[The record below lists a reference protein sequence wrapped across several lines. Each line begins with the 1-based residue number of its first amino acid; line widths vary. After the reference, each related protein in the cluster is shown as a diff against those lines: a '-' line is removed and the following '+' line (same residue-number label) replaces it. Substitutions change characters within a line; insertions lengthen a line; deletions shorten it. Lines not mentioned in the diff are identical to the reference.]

1 MDIGCYPTCV
11 SLFIKRMIV
20 SPAGRYLSLF
30 PGLDPLPSINHIIP
44 SSAHPGMPTVFFP
57 VMKDDPVTSTGA
69 EKSIVV
75 NVISVNSSL
84 ASGSWQLLQMASTQ
98 QLARAPQR

>member
-30 PGLDPLPSINHIIP
+30 PGLDPIPSINHIIP
-44 SSAHPGMPTVFFP
+44 SSAHQGMPSVFH

-69 EKSIVV
+69 EKSIVM
-75 NVISVNSSL
+75 NVIPVNSSL
-84 ASGSWQLLQMASTQ
+84 ALGSWQLLQMASTQ